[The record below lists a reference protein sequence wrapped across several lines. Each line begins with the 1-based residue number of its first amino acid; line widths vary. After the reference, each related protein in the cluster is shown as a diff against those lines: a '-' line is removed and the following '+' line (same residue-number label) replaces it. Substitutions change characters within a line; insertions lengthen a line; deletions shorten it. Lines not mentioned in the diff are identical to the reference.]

1 MSRTTGKSS
10 GKVFPANA
18 AMAALLAQ
26 EEQDKALH
34 SSHAMHKELIARTGA
49 VLYGYRLP

>member
-1 MSRTTGKSS
+1 MLDEARAHTTNMSRTTGKSS

-26 EEQDKALH
+26 EEQDKATQQPR
-34 SSHAMHKELIARTGA
+34 HAQGR
-49 VLYGYRLP
+49 VLD